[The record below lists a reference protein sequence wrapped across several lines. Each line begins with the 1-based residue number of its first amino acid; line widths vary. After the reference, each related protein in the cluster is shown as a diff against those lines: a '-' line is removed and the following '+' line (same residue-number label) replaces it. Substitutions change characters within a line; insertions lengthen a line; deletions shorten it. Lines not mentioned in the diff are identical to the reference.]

1 MVSKKS
7 HILIVSA
14 ALSAVTIAGGVTAV
28 ELAARTPS
36 VHSAP
41 APAYVVAATHA
52 AAPVAYEQE
61 AGDES

>member
-1 MVSKKS
+1 
-7 HILIVSA
+7 VSA

-36 VHSAP
+36 VQSAP
-41 APAYVVAATHA
+41 APGYVVAATHA

>member
-7 HILIVSA
+7 HIIILSA
-14 ALSAVTIAGGVTAV
+14 ALSAVTMAGGVAAV
-28 ELAARTPS
+28 NLAARTPS

-52 AAPVAYEQE
+52 TAPVAYEQE